1 MTADPRAAAV
11 MWLKEQFL
19 DAGLDRHYAG
29 YGEGGDIDKC
39 ARIAADF
46 AERLAM
52 ADRAILRE
60 AVDNT
65 VKDKAFLRA
74 VKQLSVADY
83 HARVPL
89 PWAEAM
95 QEGAIDEAERK
106 LHAEVRAYLAGEP

>member
-1 MTADPRAAAV
+1 
-11 MWLKEQFL
+11 
-19 DAGLDRHYAG
+19 
-29 YGEGGDIDKC
+29 
-39 ARIAADF
+39 
-46 AERLAM
+46 M

-65 VKDKAFLRA
+65 GKDKAFLRA